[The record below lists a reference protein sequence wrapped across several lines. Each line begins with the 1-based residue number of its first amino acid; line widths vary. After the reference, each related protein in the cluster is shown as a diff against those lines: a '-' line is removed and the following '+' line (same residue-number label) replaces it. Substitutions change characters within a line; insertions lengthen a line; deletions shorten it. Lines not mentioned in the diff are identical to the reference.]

1 MPVVL
6 VTGGGR
12 RLGKEIALALG
23 REKWDVAVHYGL
35 SRWPAHE
42 VVDGLR
48 EMGVNAHAFGADL
61 SNEEECR
68 DLLPEVI
75 EKMGAVNAIVNN
87 ASIFEED
94 NAQTF
99 SYERLAKHMQ
109 VNTAPAIIL
118 AQGLY
123 EHMKSSGDV
132 ADADFVP
139 GAVVNMLDQ
148 KLWGLNPD
156 YLSYTLS
163 KSALSTANEVLAQ
176 ALAPFVRVVG
186 VAPGFTLPT
195 PTMTD
200 QRVFE
205 RLHQM
210 SPLGK
215 SSTAEE
221 VAQAVVFAI
230 KNRALTGTSLL
241 IDGGQHLMR
250 LSKDISKL

>member
-6 VTGGGR
+6 VTGAGR

-35 SRWPAHE
+35 SRWPANE
-42 VVDGLR
+42 VVDQLC
-48 EMGVNAHAFGADL
+48 EIGVNAYAFGADL
-61 SNEEECR
+61 SNEKECR
-68 DLLPEVI
+68 ALLPEVI
-75 EKMGAVNAIVNN
+75 EKMGTVNAIVNN

-94 NAQTF
+94 DTQTF
-99 SYERLAKHMQ
+99 SYERLVKHMQ

-123 EHMKSSGDV
+123 EHIKSLSEVGR
-132 ADADFVP
+132 DFVP

-148 KLWGLNPD
+148 KLWGLNPS

-163 KSALSTANEVLAQ
+163 KVALNAANEMLAQ
-176 ALAPFVRVVG
+176 ALAPLVRVVG

-195 PTMTD
+195 PAMTD
-200 QRVFE
+200 PRVFE

-241 IDGGQHLMR
+241 VDGGQHLMR
-250 LSKDISKL
+250 LPQDISKL

>member
-23 REKWDVAVHYGL
+23 RGKWDVAVHHGL

-42 VVDGLR
+42 VVDQLR
-48 EMGVNAHAFGADL
+48 DMGVKAHAFGADL
-61 SNEEECR
+61 ESEQECR
-68 DLLPEVI
+68 DLLPAVI
-75 EKMGAVNAIVNN
+75 EKMGAVDAIVNN

-94 NAQTF
+94 DASTF
-99 SYERLAKHMQ
+99 TYKRLSRHIH

-118 AQGLY
+118 SQGLY
-123 EHMKSSGDV
+123 EHMQARIEGGEEV
-132 ADADFVP
+132 EP
-139 GAVVNMLDQ
+139 GVVVNMLDQ

-163 KSALSTANEVLAQ
+163 KAALKAANEMLAQ
-176 ALAPFVRVVG
+176 ALAPFVRLVG
-186 VAPGFTLPT
+186 VAPGLTLPA

-200 QRVFE
+200 QRHFE

-215 SSTAEE
+215 SSTADEI
-221 VAQAVVFAI
+221 AQAVLFAI
-230 KNRALTGTSLL
+230 SNRALTGSCLVV
-241 IDGGQHLMR
+241 DGGQHLMR
-250 LSKDISKL
+250 LKRDISKF